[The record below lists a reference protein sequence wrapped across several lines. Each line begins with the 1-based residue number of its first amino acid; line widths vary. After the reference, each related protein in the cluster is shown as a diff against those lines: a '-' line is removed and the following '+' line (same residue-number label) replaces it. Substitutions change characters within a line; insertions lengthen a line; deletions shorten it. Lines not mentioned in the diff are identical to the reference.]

1 MRPWWHWGLHG
12 RHTGGNCPR
21 WHSSGLPPSRS
32 TIAQS
37 HSGSVP
43 GPASA
48 VAFEVEKCWQLRGA
62 DVVAVVPLEAGRDVW
77 GAVGPKQQKSNKGKV
92 RIYSNGRR
100 L

>member
-1 MRPWWHWGLHG
+1 M
-12 RHTGGNCPR
+12 
-21 WHSSGLPPSRS
+21 
-32 TIAQS
+32 IAQS